1 MLQWSISAYDDNPRR
16 FEMLTKT
23 TIALATALIL
33 GVASAALAANE
44 NEQPGGSRTFGAPGQ
59 GATQGVNSA
68 FHSKA
73 AAACQKKYKSYDP
86 SDMTYLGKDGKRHS
100 CS

>member
-1 MLQWSISAYDDNPRR
+1 M
-16 FEMLTKT
+16 TKT
-23 TIALATALIL
+23 AIALATALTL
-33 GVASAALAANE
+33 GVASAAMAND
-44 NEQPGGSRTFGAPGQ
+44 NDQKGGARTFGAPGE

-68 FHSKA
+68 FHANA

>member
-1 MLQWSISAYDDNPRR
+1 M
-16 FEMLTKT
+16 TKT
-23 TIALATALIL
+23 MIALATALTL
-33 GVASAALAANE
+33 GVASAAMAND
-44 NEQPGGSRTFGAPGQ
+44 NDQKGGARTFGAPGE

-68 FHSKA
+68 FHANA

>member
-1 MLQWSISAYDDNPRR
+1 M
-16 FEMLTKT
+16 TKT
-23 TIALATALIL
+23 MIALATALIL
-33 GVASAALAANE
+33 GVASAAMAND
-44 NEQPGGSRTFGAPGQ
+44 NDQKGGARTFGAPGE

-68 FHSKA
+68 FHANA

>member
-1 MLQWSISAYDDNPRR
+1 M
-16 FEMLTKT
+16 TKT
-23 TIALATALIL
+23 MIALATALTL
-33 GVASAALAANE
+33 GIASVALAAPDTD
-44 NEQPGGSRTFGAPGQ
+44 QKGGARTFGAPGE
-59 GATQGVNSA
+59 GATQGVNAA
-68 FHSKA
+68 FHANA

>member
-1 MLQWSISAYDDNPRR
+1 M
-16 FEMLTKT
+16 TKT
-23 TIALATALIL
+23 MIALATALIL
-33 GVASAALAANE
+33 GFASAAMALDNDP
-44 NEQPGGSRTFGAPGQ
+44 NGGARTFGAPGQ

-68 FHSKA
+68 FHANA